1 MRLIAN
7 IDVKNEFVIK
17 GIQLEGLRKIGS
29 PIDIIKKFYDQKI
42 HEIIIHDSVASY
54 YKRNN
59 LGSLL
64 KECFKDIFIPVTI
77 GGGIRNILDIKHLLN
92 YGADKVMINSQ
103 AIKKPIFLKNAC
115 EEFGSSTIIS
125 YVEVKKFNDHY
136 HVYYN
141 NGRERSKYGL
151 ETWLQIIQDL
161 GCGEIF
167 IKSIDFDGTMRGLD
181 YELLNFCVPK
191 IDKPLIY
198 SGGCSSDK
206 EIIEFKKTN
215 KNIALSF
222 ASNFYKNNFKLINK
236 IKKFK

>member
-29 PIDIIKKFYDQKI
+29 PIDIIKKFYNQKV
-42 HEIIIHDSVASY
+42 HEIIIHDVVASY

-59 LGSLL
+59 LGNLL

-77 GGGIRNILDIKHLLN
+77 GGGIRTLSDIKNLLN
-92 YGADKVMINSQ
+92 YGADKVMINSK
-103 AIKKPIFLKNAC
+103 AIIKPIFLKKAC
-115 EEFGSSTIIS
+115 EKFGSSTIVS
-125 YVEVKKFNDHY
+125 YVEVKKFNDDFF
-136 HVYYN
+136 VYYN
-141 NGRERSKYGL
+141 SGRERSKYRL
-151 ETWLQIIQDL
+151 ETWLQIIQEL

-181 YELLNFCVPK
+181 YDLLNFCISK
-191 IDKPLIY
+191 INKPLIF
-198 SGGCSSDK
+198 SGGCGSHK
-206 EIIEFKKTN
+206 EIIEFKKKY

-222 ASNFYKNNFKLINK
+222 ASYFYRNNFKLFN
-236 IKKFK
+236 